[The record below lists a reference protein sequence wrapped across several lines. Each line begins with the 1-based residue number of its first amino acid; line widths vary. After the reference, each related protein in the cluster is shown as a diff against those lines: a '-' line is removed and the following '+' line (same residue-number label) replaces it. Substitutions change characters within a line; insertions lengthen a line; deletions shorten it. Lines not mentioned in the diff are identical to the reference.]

1 MRIKLYF
8 IATITF
14 SILMVG
20 SAGALY
26 IDALTFFEG
35 CWQSS
40 VFLIASAWFWNLLRI
55 ESERTAKSV
64 HRTKRES
71 EDILTAFRD
80 GYKNTETF
88 KRVYYGEGSFFVE
101 SERLR

>member
-1 MRIKLYF
+1 MRTKLYF
-8 IATITF
+8 IATIVF
-14 SILMVG
+14 SILMAG
-20 SAGALY
+20 SAGAMY
-26 IDALTFFEG
+26 TDILTFFEG

-40 VFLIASAWFWNLLRI
+40 VFLIAAAWFWNLLRI

-71 EDILTAFRD
+71 EDILTAFND
-80 GYKNTETF
+80 GYTNARTF
-88 KRVYYGEGSFFVE
+88 KRVYSGEGSFFVE

>member
-8 IATITF
+8 IATIAF

-20 SAGALY
+20 SAGAMY
-26 IDALTFFEG
+26 IDILTFFEG

-40 VFLIASAWFWNLLRI
+40 VFLIAAAWFWNLLRI
-55 ESERTAKSV
+55 ESARSARPI
-64 HRTKRES
+64 HRTKHET
-71 EDILTAFRD
+71 EDILTAFND
-80 GYKNTETF
+80 GYTNARTF
-88 KRVYYGEGSFFVE
+88 KRVYSGEGSFFVE